1 MKKLMKIALIFVVMV
16 SFIVSISSVNAM
28 SKSDFISYLNNKF
41 PGEAS
46 RIQTLEGIIESKNI
60 SSATL
65 DSVVSN
71 INTIS
76 STIGEVRDIE
86 EIKKMNGVVSLA
98 KNTANLLGLTVEVK
112 DNNTIVIKDGAKVVE
127 TLNANDLKTLVVKQD
142 VKGVQNNNIINKTEA
157 PKTGVSYLNIII
169 SLGVIAIAVLGIIF
183 LSKKK

>member
-1 MKKLMKIALIFVVMV
+1 MKKLVKIALIFVAIV

-76 STIGEVRDIE
+76 STIGDVRDIE

-98 KNTANLLGLTVEVK
+98 KNTANLLGLTIEVK
-112 DNNTIVIKDGAKVVE
+112 DNNSIVVKDGAKTIE
-127 TLNANDLKTLVVKQD
+127 TLNVNDLKTLVVKQD
-142 VKGVQNNNIINKTEA
+142 VKGVQNNNVINKTEA

-169 SLGVIAIAVLGIIF
+169 ALGVIAIAVLGIIF

>member
-41 PGEAS
+41 PGEGS
-46 RIQTLEGIIESKNI
+46 RIQTIEGIIESKNI

-65 DSVVSN
+65 DSVVTN

-76 STIGEVRDIE
+76 STIGDVRDVE
-86 EIKKMNGVVSLA
+86 EIKKMSGVVSLA
-98 KNTANLLGLTVEVK
+98 KSTANLLGLTIEVK
-112 DNNTIVIKDGAKVVE
+112 DNNEIVIKDGSRVIE
-127 TLNANDLKTLVVKQD
+127 TLNAKDLETLVVKQD
-142 VKGVQNNNIINKTEA
+142 VKGVQDNTVINKTEA

-169 SLGVIAIAVLGIIF
+169 ALGVIAIAALGIIF
-183 LSKKK
+183 LSRKK

>member
-1 MKKLMKIALIFVVMV
+1 MRKLMKIALTFVVMV
-16 SFIVSISSVNAM
+16 ALIVSISSVKAM

-76 STIGEVRDIE
+76 STIGDVRDIE

-98 KNTANLLGLTVEVK
+98 KNTANLLGLTIEVK
-112 DNNTIVIKDGAKVVE
+112 DNNSIVVKDGAKTIE
-127 TLNANDLKTLVVKQD
+127 TLSVNDLKTLVVKQD
-142 VKGVQNNNIINKTEA
+142 VKGVQNNNVINKTEA
-157 PKTGVSYLNIII
+157 PKTGVSYLNIVIA
-169 SLGVIAIAVLGIIF
+169 LGVIAIAILGIIF

>member
-1 MKKLMKIALIFVVMV
+1 MKKLMKIALIFVVMA
-16 SFIVSISSVNAM
+16 SFIISISSVKAM

-71 INTIS
+71 INTIC
-76 STIGEVRDIE
+76 STIGDVRDIE
-86 EIKKMNGVVSLA
+86 EIKKMNGVISLA
-98 KNTANLLGLTVEVK
+98 KSTANLLGLTVEVK
-112 DNNTIVIKDGAKVVE
+112 DNNTITIKDGAKTIE
-127 TLNANDLKTLVVKQD
+127 TLNVNDLKNLIVKQD
-142 VKGVQNNNIINKTEA
+142 VKGAQNNTVINKTEA

-169 SLGVIAIAVLGIIF
+169 ALGVIAVAVLGIIF

>member
-41 PGEAS
+41 PNEGA
-46 RIQTLEGIIESKNI
+46 RIQIVEEVIESKNI

-71 INTIS
+71 INTIV
-76 STIGEVRDIE
+76 STIGDTRDIE
-86 EIKKMNGVVSLA
+86 EIKKMSGVVSLA
-98 KNTANLLGLTVEVK
+98 KSTANLLGLTIEIK
-112 DNNTIVIKDGAKVVE
+112 DNNNIVIKDGSKIIE
-127 TLNANDLKTLVVKQD
+127 TLNIKDLETLVINQD
-142 VKGVQNNNIINKTEA
+142 VKGSQNNVVINKTEA

-169 SLGVIAIAVLGIIF
+169 ALGVIAIAALGIIF